1 MSQSISP
8 LICSHF
14 AKFQSNIWRCNT
26 SQLRVIHS
34 SYASFGGRR
43 KERVRRM
50 NRAMDLSSSSR
61 HLADFPSTI
70 WGDHFLSYN
79 SEITE
84 ITTQEKNEHE
94 MLKEIVRKMLVETPD
109 NSTQKLVLID
119 TIQRLGLAYHFND
132 EIENSIQNIFNLSQN
147 SEDDDEH
154 NLYVAALRFRLAR
167 QQGYYMSS
175 DVFKQFTNHDGK
187 FKENHTNDVQGLL
200 SLYEAAHMRVHDEEI
215 LEEALIFTTTH
226 LESVIPNLSNSL
238 KVQVTEALSHPIR
251 KAIPRVGA
259 RKYIH
264 IYENIGTHN
273 DLLLKFAKLDFNMLQ
288 KLHRK
293 ELNELTSWWKDLDR
307 ANKFPYAK
315 DRLVEAY
322 FWTVGIYFEPQYSR
336 SRSLVTKVVKMN
348 SIIDD
353 TYDAYATFDELV
365 LFTDAIQRWD
375 EGAMDLLPTYLRP
388 IYQGLLDVFN
398 EMEEVLAKEG
408 KADHIYYAKKE
419 MKKVAEVY
427 FKEAEWL
434 NANYI
439 PKCEEYMKNGL
450 VSSTG
455 PMYGIIS
462 LVVMEEIITKEAFEW
477 LTNEPLILRA
487 ASTIC
492 RLMDDMADHEVEQ
505 QRGHVASFV
514 ECYMKEYG
522 VSKQEAYVE
531 MRKKITNAW
540 KDINKELLR
549 PTAVPMFILE
559 RSLNFSRLADTFL
572 KDDDGYTNPK
582 SKVKD
587 LIASLFVESVDI

>member
-94 MLKEIVRKMLVETPD
+94 LLKEIVRKMLVETLD

-119 TIQRLGLAYHFND
+119 TIQRLGLAYHFNY
-132 EIENSIQNIFNLSQN
+132 EIENSIQNIFYLSQN
-147 SEDDDEH
+147 SEDNDEH

-167 QQGYYMSS
+167 QQGNYMSS

-251 KAIPRVGA
+251 KTIPRVGA
-259 RKYIH
+259 RKYIY

-288 KLHRK
+288 KLHLK
-293 ELNELTSWWKDLDR
+293 ELNELT
-307 ANKFPYAK
+307 
-315 DRLVEAY
+315 
-322 FWTVGIYFEPQYSR
+322 
-336 SRSLVTKVVKMN
+336 
-348 SIIDD
+348 
-353 TYDAYATFDELV
+353 
-365 LFTDAIQRWD
+365 RWD
-375 EGAMDLLPTYLRP
+375 EGAMDSLPTYLRS

-408 KADHIYYAKKE
+408 KADRIYYAKKE
-419 MKKVAEVY
+419 MKKLVAAY
-427 FKEAEWL
+427 FKEAQWL

-439 PKCEEYMKNGL
+439 PKCEEYMKNG
-450 VSSTG
+450 VVTSTG
-455 PMYGIIS
+455 TMYGIIS

-477 LTNEPLILRA
+477 LANEPLILRA

-505 QRGHVASFV
+505 QREHVASFV
-514 ECYMKEYG
+514 ECYMEEYG

-531 MRKKITNAW
+531 MRKKITNAC

-559 RSLNFSRLADTFL
+559 RTLNFIRLVGTFL

-582 SKVKD
+582 SQVKD
-587 LIASLFVESVDI
+587 LIALLFVESIDI

>member
-8 LICSHF
+8 IFPRF
-14 AKFQSNIWRCNT
+14 AKFQSNIWRCST
-26 SQLRVIHS
+26 FELRVIHS
-34 SYASFGGRR
+34 SYASIGGRR
-43 KERVRRM
+43 KERERRM
-50 NRAMDLSSSSR
+50 KRAMNPSSSSR
-61 HLADFPSTI
+61 HLADFHSTI

-147 SEDDDEH
+147 SENDNEH

-187 FKENHTNDVQGLL
+187 FKENHINDIQGLL
-200 SLYEAAHMRVHDEEI
+200 SLYEATHMRVHDEEI

-226 LESVIPNLSNSL
+226 LESMIPNLSNSL
-238 KVQVTEALSHPIR
+238 KVQVTEASNQPIR
-251 KAIPRVGA
+251 KTIPRVGS
-259 RKYIH
+259 RKYIY

-273 DLLLKFAKLDFNMLQ
+273 DLLVKFAKLDFNMLQ
-288 KLHRK
+288 ELHRK
-293 ELNELTSWWKDLDR
+293 ELNELTSWWKEMDF
-307 ANKFPYAK
+307 ATNFQYAK
-315 DRLVEAY
+315 GRLVEAY
-322 FWTVGIYFEPQYSR
+322 FWMVGIYFEPQYSR
-336 SRSLVTKVVKMN
+336 SRRMITQVVNMN

-353 TYDAYATFDELV
+353 TYDAFATFDELM

-375 EGAMDLLPTYLRP
+375 VGAMDSLPAYLRP

-398 EMEEVLAKEG
+398 EMEEVMAKEG
-408 KADHIYYAKKE
+408 KADRIYYAKKE
-419 MKKVAEVY
+419 MKKLVAAY
-427 FKEAEWL
+427 FKEVEWL

-439 PKCEEYMKNGL
+439 PKCEEYMKNGV
-450 VSSTG
+450 VSCTG
-455 PMYGIIS
+455 RCMEQFA
-462 LVVMEEIITKEAFEW
+462 LVVIEEIITKEAFEW
-477 LTNEPLILRA
+477 LANEPLIPRA

-492 RLMDDMADHEVEQ
+492 RLMDDIVDHEVEQ

-514 ECYMKEYG
+514 EYYMKEYG
-522 VSKQEAYVE
+522 TSKQEAYVE
-531 MRKKITNAW
+531 MWKKITNAW

-549 PTAVPMFILE
+549 ATAVPMFVLE
-559 RSLNFSRLADTFL
+559 RTLDYTRLVDTCF

-587 LIASLFVESVDI
+587 MIALLFVESIDI

>member
-79 SEITE
+79 SEITGLL
-84 ITTQEKNEHE
+84 IT
-94 MLKEIVRKMLVETPD
+94 
-109 NSTQKLVLID
+109 
-119 TIQRLGLAYHFND
+119 G
-132 EIENSIQNIFNLSQN
+132 SQP
-147 SEDDDEH
+147 
-154 NLYVAALRFRLAR
+154 L
-167 QQGYYMSS
+167 QGK

-251 KAIPRVGA
+251 KTIPRVGA
-259 RKYIH
+259 RKYIY

-288 KLHRK
+288 KLHLK
-293 ELNELTSWWKDLDR
+293 ELNELTSWWKDLDC

-336 SRSLVTKVVKMN
+336 SRSMITKVVKMN

-375 EGAMDLLPTYLRP
+375 EGAMDSLPTYLRS

-408 KADHIYYAKKE
+408 KADRIYYAKKE
-419 MKKVAEVY
+419 MKKLVAAY
-427 FKEAEWL
+427 FKEAQWL

-439 PKCEEYMKNGL
+439 PKCEEYMKNG
-450 VSSTG
+450 VVTSTG
-455 PMYGIIS
+455 TMYGIIS

-477 LTNEPLILRA
+477 LANEPLILRA

-505 QRGHVASFV
+505 QREHVASFV
-514 ECYMKEYG
+514 ECYMEEYG

-531 MRKKITNAW
+531 MRKKITNAC

-559 RSLNFSRLADTFL
+559 RTLNFIRLVGTFL

-582 SKVKD
+582 SQVKD
-587 LIASLFVESVDI
+587 LIALLFVESIDI

>member
-8 LICSHF
+8 LMFSHF

-375 EGAMDLLPTYLRP
+375 EDAMDLLPTYLRP

-419 MKKVAEVY
+419 
-427 FKEAEWL
+427 
-434 NANYI
+434 
-439 PKCEEYMKNGL
+439 
-450 VSSTG
+450 
-455 PMYGIIS
+455 
-462 LVVMEEIITKEAFEW
+462 
-477 LTNEPLILRA
+477 
-487 ASTIC
+487 
-492 RLMDDMADHEVEQ
+492 VEQ

-522 VSKQEAYVE
+522 VSKQETYVE